1 MIFTEKRTFPDNNGQ
16 IRTIPDKYGHC
27 AWARYYLCITSP
39 QITQM
44 NTDFFKSYP
53 HNVIQSGT
61 ECSEGSRGH
70 KAMKTLVDVHEILHA
85 PSFRVLNSP
94 HLARKDI

>member
-1 MIFTEKRTFPDNNGQ
+1 
-16 IRTIPDKYGHC
+16 
-27 AWARYYLCITSP
+27 
-39 QITQM
+39 M

-70 KAMKTLVDVHEILHA
+70 KAMKTLVDVHEIL
-85 PSFRVLNSP
+85 PPYGRLND
-94 HLARKDI
+94 KMGWMTKWIE

>member
-27 AWARYYLCITSP
+27 ALPRYYLCIVISSP

-70 KAMKTLVDVHEILHA
+70 KAMKTLVDVHEIL
-85 PSFRVLNSP
+85 PPYGRLND
-94 HLARKDI
+94 KMG

>member
-1 MIFTEKRTFPDNNGQ
+1 
-16 IRTIPDKYGHC
+16 
-27 AWARYYLCITSP
+27 
-39 QITQM
+39 M

-70 KAMKTLVDVHEILHA
+70 KAMKTLVDVHEIL
-85 PSFRVLNSP
+85 PPYGRLND
-94 HLARKDI
+94 KMG